1 MLVVSLRAMRAG
13 AGSDDYH
20 EAGAS
25 RIVLK
30 SVYYVFAAAGCDM
43 TEPNVPPPHPPQL
56 PGSHPALPHPLR
68 KLSGTEKAAAL
79 LLAVGPDNA
88 SRILAH
94 LSEEEIRAIA
104 RSASDMGAISG
115 PLLEGIADEFV
126 SLVSSDG
133 GIRGSS
139 DQVKDLLEKI
149 LPTEQVRQIMSDVR
163 SRMNEAVWPRLAETP
178 PQITAQFLSKEHPQV
193 ISFVLSRVST
203 MVSAEIVAHF
213 PTALRNEVMR
223 RMLSNR
229 LMTQEALR
237 LLEQVLRDELLLKVA
252 RSSGQDAHARIAKII
267 NKLDRKEMEEVLQS
281 LAATRPKEAEIVRNL
296 LFTFEDIAKLS
307 VKTRTT
313 LFENIEAEL
322 IIPALNGA
330 DATIKD
336 LILSTVP
343 SRTRKV
349 IEQELAAAVPLSE
362 KDVEK
367 ARRAVA
373 DMALQ
378 LADQGVVDLSF
389 GEE

>member
-1 MLVVSLRAMRAG
+1 
-13 AGSDDYH
+13 
-20 EAGAS
+20 
-25 RIVLK
+25 
-30 SVYYVFAAAGCDM
+30 
-43 TEPNVPPPHPPQL
+43 
-56 PGSHPALPHPLR
+56 
-68 KLSGTEKAAAL
+68 
-79 LLAVGPDNA
+79 
-88 SRILAH
+88 
-94 LSEEEIRAIA
+94 
-104 RSASDMGAISG
+104 
-115 PLLEGIADEFV
+115 
-126 SLVSSDG
+126 
-133 GIRGSS
+133 
-139 DQVKDLLEKI
+139 
-149 LPTEQVRQIMSDVR
+149 VR

-203 MVSAEIVAHF
+203 MVSAEIVAHV

-330 DATIKD
+330 DATIMD

-349 IEQELAAAVPLSE
+349 IEQELAAAAPLSE
-362 KDVEK
+362 KDIEK

-373 DMALQ
+373 DVALQ